1 MLPLSIIL
9 LAVMLIAFWVDV
21 RNSDERH
28 MLEVIAT
35 GIVGLML
42 AIAAPLPVRIGF
54 VLFLLNLER
63 FYPLLGSYQHSA

>member
-1 MLPLSIIL
+1 
-9 LAVMLIAFWVDV
+9 
-21 RNSDERH
+21 